1 MYIHSNWYISI
12 FNPIWFLH
20 HAFVSLFFQAE
31 DLIITP
37 ATTLKEKPDPNG
49 LVFGTVFTDNMLI
62 IEWSLASGWEKPH
75 IKPLE
80 NLSLH
85 PASSSLHYAVEVSTE
100 WVGNLSFTKFLKT

>member
-1 MYIHSNWYISI
+1 M
-12 FNPIWFLH
+12 FL
-20 HAFVSLFFQAE
+20 QAS

-62 IEWSLASGWEKPH
+62 IEWSLASGWKKPY

-100 WVGNLSFTKFLKT
+100 LVWKLLFCFISS